1 MFIFLRIFIAD
12 DSEIVRRGV
21 AGILSSEPKWEICG
35 EAPNGTQALQKIQ
48 ELLPD
53 LVLLDIS
60 MPGIGGLDVAR
71 RLRRELPKVKII
83 VMSQHDPAHLR
94 AHVLEA
100 GGDACLDKVLL
111 ATELLATIKNL
122 M

>member
-1 MFIFLRIFIAD
+1 LRIFIAD

-21 AGILSSEPKWEICG
+21 VRILSSEPTWEICG
-35 EAPNGTQALQKIQ
+35 EAPDGTEALQRVQ

-53 LVLLDIS
+53 MILLDIS

-71 RLRRELPKVKII
+71 RLRLELPKIKII

-94 AHVLEA
+94 ARVLEA
-100 GGDACLDKVLL
+100 GGDACLDKGLL
-111 ATELLATIKNL
+111 AAELLPTIKSL
-122 M
+122 L

>member
-1 MFIFLRIFIAD
+1 M
-12 DSEIVRRGV
+12 VRRGV
-21 AGILSSEPKWEICG
+21 VGLLSSEPEWEICG
-35 EAPNGTQALQKIQ
+35 EAPNGTEALQRAQ

-53 LVLLDIS
+53 LILLDIS

-71 RLRRELPKVKII
+71 RLRRELPKARII

-94 AHVLEA
+94 ARVFKA
-100 GGDACLDKVLL
+100 GGDACLDKGLL